1 MYLVYYYLFINIIS
15 LFLYSLDKYLAIK
28 RKRRISEKTLLIST
42 ILGGFIGT
50 TIGMYVFHH
59 KTKKWYFKLNIV
71 LSIIIH
77 LLLFYLYM
85 VQLAHI
91 SFFNLIN
98 LPII

>member
-91 SFFNLIN
+91 SFFI
-98 LPII
+98 